1 MALYYAIAS
10 IRISMDNQVLD
21 KARDFATE
29 KREAF
34 MELSKRLVNSL
45 LEPVDR
51 EEERFFRLKSVLTS
65 IWVPCVVGDKNQNA
79 SMFFKSGLTS
89 TTSKHIGV
97 LIAIIVCKFKIYVP
111 ASLQFSSILFFCQDK
126 ATLDQNMTNTCQGWS
141 ECFNSS
147 STDLQ
152 QKIRLCG
159 GEEDEWSFWSLF
171 TIILCLSYVFSVVVI
186 IFLDALSDYKV
197 IFDLTNRLFPCP
209 KSCCCLYCSL
219 PVTHEHQ
226 LEKQS

>member
-1 MALYYAIAS
+1 
-10 IRISMDNQVLD
+10 
-21 KARDFATE
+21 
-29 KREAF
+29 

-89 TTSKHIGV
+89 TTSKHFGV
-97 LIAIIVCKFKIYVP
+97 LIAIFVYKFKIYVP

-159 GEEDEWSFWSLF
+159 GGRELEELVLHHPLLF
-171 TIILCLSYVFSVVVI
+171 LRL
-186 IFLDALSDYKV
+186 LRRRHHLLERALRLQG
-197 IFDLTNRLFPCP
+197 DL
-209 KSCCCLYCSL
+209 
-219 PVTHEHQ
+219 
-226 LEKQS
+226 

>member
-1 MALYYAIAS
+1 MRALYYAIAS
-10 IRISMDNQVLD
+10 IRISIDEQVLE

-29 KREAF
+29 KGEAF

-97 LIAIIVCKFKIYVP
+97 LIAIIV
-111 ASLQFSSILFFCQDK
+111 
-126 ATLDQNMTNTCQGWS
+126 
-141 ECFNSS
+141 
-147 STDLQ
+147 
-152 QKIRLCG
+152 
-159 GEEDEWSFWSLF
+159 
-171 TIILCLSYVFSVVVI
+171 
-186 IFLDALSDYKV
+186 YK
-197 IFDLTNRLFPCP
+197 
-209 KSCCCLYCSL
+209 
-219 PVTHEHQ
+219 
-226 LEKQS
+226 